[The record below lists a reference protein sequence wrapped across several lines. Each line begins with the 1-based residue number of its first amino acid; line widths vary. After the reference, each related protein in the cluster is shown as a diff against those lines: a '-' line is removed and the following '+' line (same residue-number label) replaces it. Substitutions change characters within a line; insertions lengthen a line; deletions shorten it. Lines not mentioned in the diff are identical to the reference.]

1 MIKIEKTFPHF
12 YHFYTIILQMQ
23 NSCFYLFCFPN
34 IPEVFSQIATCSSC
48 NIHLAL
54 VFVVA
59 LWTFPFVVVIDDYTL
74 EVSGI
79 ELSKNQVEDLFLRD
93 PITGKKY
100 VVVGDEVIE
109 VKE

>member
-1 MIKIEKTFPHF
+1 MAGG
-12 YHFYTIILQMQ
+12 
-23 NSCFYLFCFPN
+23 N
-34 IPEVFSQIATCSSC
+34 
-48 NIHLAL
+48 
-54 VFVVA
+54 
-59 LWTFPFVVVIDDYTL
+59 VVVIDDYTL